1 MAFTFNGAAKTI
13 SFTGGSLS
21 VREMWSRYMDW
32 LAESDNSKYLPMLR
46 TVGMDTPD
54 IPFYLFLELG
64 VTIIV
69 TNAALPTTVGDGVL
83 KTDDERDPFGGAV
96 VNVRYE
102 APGIAIGY
110 STSGSNGPTA
120 ASIAAAVL
128 AALRAATPLVPVN
141 MAETNGHALV
151 GDGSST
157 DKIRTINYVG

>member
-1 MAFTFNGAAKTI
+1 MSFTFNGATKTI

-32 LAESDNSKYLPMLR
+32 LAEGDNSKYLPMLR

-64 VTIIV
+64 VTV
-69 TNAALPTTVGDGVL
+69 VVANTTLPTVVGDGVL
-83 KTDDERDPFGGAV
+83 KTGDGRDPFGGAV

-110 STSGSNGPTA
+110 STSGSTGPTA
-120 ASIAAAVL
+120 ESIAAAVWNAQT
-128 AALRAATPLVPVN
+128 AAYAGAGTFGKFTQSLLT
-141 MAETNGHALV
+141 V
-151 GDGSST
+151 GKFLGL
-157 DKIRTINYVG
+157 K